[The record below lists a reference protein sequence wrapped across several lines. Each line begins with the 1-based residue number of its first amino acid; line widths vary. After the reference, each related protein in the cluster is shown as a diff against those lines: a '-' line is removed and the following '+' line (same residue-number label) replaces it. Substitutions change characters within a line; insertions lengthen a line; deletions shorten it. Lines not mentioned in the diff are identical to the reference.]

1 MARDQNW
8 ERRDICS
15 FGPKFRIDTN
25 NPQMGGNGTNVY
37 ALYSTTDN
45 KDVNFTGL
53 TECGT
58 YRIWNDR
65 SIEFI
70 AGNKDS
76 SEGVDI
82 VIAGMSGDIT
92 ITAMRNGSV
101 KIKGKNIV
109 IEADEDIDLK
119 AGRNINIDGKS
130 RVLLKG
136 NKCEASGLLGNLVP
150 KSFSTAVF
158 EGSKIG
164 NDITS
169 SVQGKVLIGQ
179 QIITPSIEKIAN
191 IVGTAQDLAI
201 AAKDALSGGPG
212 SLVSGALEI
221 AESNLKNNLPID
233 NVLDSTIHVLQSAQ
247 DFRESLN
254 SVITE
259 R

>member
-1 MARDQNW
+1 MPRKQNW
-8 ERRDICS
+8 ESRDICS
-15 FGPKFRIDTN
+15 YGPKFRIDTN

-37 ALYSTTDN
+37 ALYATTDN
-45 KDVNFTGL
+45 KDINFSGL

-76 SEGVDI
+76 SDGVDI

-92 ITAMRNGSV
+92 ITAMRNGAV

-119 AGRNINIDGKS
+119 AGRNININGKS
-130 RVLLKG
+130 RVLIKG
-136 NKCEASGLLGNLVP
+136 NKCEADGLLGNLVP
-150 KSFSTAVF
+150 DSFGALAFSKSFVGA
-158 EGSKIG
+158 
-164 NDITS
+164 DIIS
-169 SVQGKVLIGQ
+169 SSFMSGLPNVI
-179 QIITPSIEKIAN
+179 
-191 IVGTAQDLAI
+191 GTAQDIAI
-201 AAKDALSGGPG
+201 GAKDALSGGPG
-212 SLVSGALEI
+212 SLISGATDI
-221 AESNLKNNLPID
+221 AKENIKSNLPID
-233 NVLDSTIHVLQSAQ
+233 QIAEVAIHTLQSPE

-254 SVITE
+254 SIITE

>member
-1 MARDQNW
+1 MSRKQNW

-15 FGPKFRIDTN
+15 YGPKFRIDTN

-37 ALYSTTDN
+37 ALYATSDK

-65 SIEFI
+65 AIEFI
-70 AGNKDS
+70 GGNKDS
-76 SEGVDI
+76 SDGVDI
-82 VIAGMSGDIT
+82 VIAGVNGDVT

-119 AGRNINIDGKS
+119 AGRNININAKS
-130 RVLLKG
+130 RVLIKG
-136 NKCEASGLLGNLVP
+136 NKCETDGLLGNLIP
-150 KSFSTAVF
+150 DSFGALAFAGSFVGGDIISSTFMAGF
-158 EGSKIG
+158 P
-164 NDITS
+164 N
-169 SVQGKVLIGQ
+169 
-179 QIITPSIEKIAN
+179 II
-191 IVGTAQDLAI
+191 GTAQDIAI

-212 SLVSGALEI
+212 SLVSGAAEFATKNLNSNFSIDEI
-221 AESNLKNNLPID
+221 
-233 NVLDSTIHVLQSAQ
+233 LDSTIHTLQSDE
-247 DFRESLN
+247 DFREALN

-259 R
+259 E

>member
-1 MARDQNW
+1 MPRKQNW

-15 FGPKFRIDTN
+15 YGPKFRIDTN

-37 ALYSTTDN
+37 ALYATTDN

-76 SEGVDI
+76 SAGVDI

-119 AGRNINIDGKS
+119 AGRNINVNGKS

-136 NKCEASGLLGNLVP
+136 NTCEAKGLLGNLVP
-150 KSFSTAVF
+150 KSFGASAFAGSFVGGDILSGAFTAAVPNV
-158 EGSKIG
+158 I
-164 NDITS
+164 
-169 SVQGKVLIGQ
+169 
-179 QIITPSIEKIAN
+179 
-191 IVGTAQDLAI
+191 GTAADIAI
-201 AAKDALSGGPG
+201 GAKDALSGGPG
-212 SLVSGALEI
+212 SLISGAAKL
-221 AESNLKNNLPID
+221 ATSNLKSNLPID
-233 NVLDSTIHVLQSAQ
+233 KVVDSTLNVLQSAK
-247 DFRESLN
+247 DFRDSLN

-259 R
+259 K

>member
-1 MARDQNW
+1 MPRKQNW
-8 ERRDICS
+8 EKRDICS
-15 FGPKFRIDTN
+15 YGPKFRIDTN

-37 ALYSTTDN
+37 ALYATTDN
-45 KDVNFTGL
+45 KDINFSGL

-76 SEGVDI
+76 SDGVDI

-119 AGRNINIDGKS
+119 AGRNININGKS
-130 RVLLKG
+130 RVLIKG
-136 NKCEASGLLGNLVP
+136 NKCEADGLLGNLIP
-150 KSFSTAVF
+150 ESFGALAFAKSYVGA
-158 EGSKIG
+158 
-164 NDITS
+164 D
-169 SVQGKVLIGQ
+169 
-179 QIITPSIEKIAN
+179 IITNSFMAGFPSII
-191 IVGTAQDLAI
+191 GTAQDIAI
-201 AAKDALSGGPG
+201 GAVDALSNGPG
-212 SLVSGALEI
+212 SFVSGAAKL
-221 AESNLKNNLPID
+221 AKDNLKLGLPID
-233 NVLDSTIHVLQSAQ
+233 EIKEVSLHTLQYSQ

-259 R
+259 K

>member
-1 MARDQNW
+1 MPRKQNW

-15 FGPKFRIDTN
+15 YGPKFRIDTN

-37 ALYSTTDN
+37 ALYATTDK
-45 KDVNFTGL
+45 KDINFSGL

-76 SEGVDI
+76 SDGVDI
-82 VIAGMSGDIT
+82 VIAGMSGDVT

-119 AGRNINIDGKS
+119 AGRNININGKS
-130 RVLLKG
+130 RVLIKG
-136 NKCEASGLLGNLVP
+136 NKCEADGLLGNLIP
-150 KSFSTAVF
+150 ESFGSLAFAKSYVGADIIS
-158 EGSKIG
+158 SKFMAGFPNVI
-164 NDITS
+164 
-169 SVQGKVLIGQ
+169 
-179 QIITPSIEKIAN
+179 
-191 IVGTAQDLAI
+191 GTAQDIAI
-201 AAKDALSGGPG
+201 GAKDALSGGPG
-212 SLVSGALEI
+212 SLVSGAAKFAKE
-221 AESNLKNNLPID
+221 NLKSNLPID
-233 NVLDSTIHVLQSAQ
+233 QISEVTLHTLQSSQ

-254 SVITE
+254 SVVTE
-259 R
+259 K

>member
-1 MARDQNW
+1 MPRNQNW

-37 ALYSTTDN
+37 AMYGVTDN
-45 KDVNFTGL
+45 KDVSFTGL

-65 SIEFI
+65 TIEFI

-76 SEGVDI
+76 SDGVDI

-92 ITAMRNGSV
+92 ITAMRNGAV

-119 AGRNINIDGKS
+119 AGRNININGKS

-136 NKCEASGLLGNLVP
+136 NTCETSGLLGNLVP
-150 KSFSTAVF
+150 ETFGAAAFAGSFVGGDILGSIFKAAVPNVIGTAVDIA
-158 EGSKIG
+158 IG
-164 NDITS
+164 
-169 SVQGKVLIGQ
+169 
-179 QIITPSIEKIAN
+179 
-191 IVGTAQDLAI
+191 
-201 AAKDALSGGPG
+201 AKDALSGGPG
-212 SLVSGALEI
+212 SLISGAADL
-221 AESNLKNNLPID
+221 AASNLKSNLPIG
-233 NVLDSTIHVLQSAQ
+233 NVVDSTLHVLQSAQ
-247 DFRESLN
+247 SFRDSLN
-254 SVITE
+254 SIIPE
-259 R
+259 E

>member
-1 MARDQNW
+1 MPRKQNW

-15 FGPKFRIDTN
+15 YGPKFRIDTN

-37 ALYSTTDN
+37 ALYATTDN
-45 KDVNFTGL
+45 KDINFSGL

-65 SIEFI
+65 TIEFI

-76 SEGVDI
+76 SDGVDI
-82 VIAGMSGDIT
+82 VIAGMSGDVT
-92 ITAMRNGSV
+92 ITAMRNGAV

-119 AGRNINIDGKS
+119 AGRNINIHGKS
-130 RVLLKG
+130 RVLIKG
-136 NKCEASGLLGNLVP
+136 NKCEADGLLGNLVP
-150 KSFSTAVF
+150 ESFGALAFAKSYVGGDIISSTFMAGFPNV
-158 EGSKIG
+158 I
-164 NDITS
+164 
-169 SVQGKVLIGQ
+169 
-179 QIITPSIEKIAN
+179 
-191 IVGTAQDLAI
+191 GTAQDIAI
-201 AAKDALSGGPG
+201 GAKDALSGGPG
-212 SLVSGALEI
+212 SLISGATKL
-221 AESNLKNNLPID
+221 AKDTLKTNTPID
-233 NVLDSTIHVLQSAQ
+233 QIADSTIHVLQSTQ

>member
-1 MARDQNW
+1 MARKQNW

-15 FGPKFRIDTN
+15 YGPKFRIDTN
-25 NPQMGGNGTNVY
+25 SPQMGGNGTNVY
-37 ALYSTTDN
+37 ALYATTDN
-45 KDVNFTGL
+45 KDVNLTGL

-76 SEGVDI
+76 SAGVDI

-119 AGRNINIDGKS
+119 AGRNINVNGKS

-136 NKCEASGLLGNLVP
+136 NTCEAKGLLGNLVP
-150 KSFSTAVF
+150 KSFGASAFAGSFVGGDILSSIFTAAVPNV
-158 EGSKIG
+158 I
-164 NDITS
+164 
-169 SVQGKVLIGQ
+169 
-179 QIITPSIEKIAN
+179 
-191 IVGTAQDLAI
+191 GTAADIAI
-201 AAKDALSGGPG
+201 GAKDALSGGPG
-212 SLVSGALEI
+212 DLVSGAVEL
-221 AESNLKNNLPID
+221 ATSNLKSNLPID
-233 NVLDSTIHVLQSAQ
+233 KVVDSTLHVLQSAK
-247 DFRESLN
+247 DFRDSLN
-254 SVITE
+254 SVVTE